1 MITGILLVLVV
12 GLISLVIG
20 LVIDRKNLTWR
31 LSQTEE
37 EKNRHNEYYKQVLLE
52 NERLKAYMDNQH
64 MVWHSSA
71 SMSFFESPPKYAD
84 LVILI
89 SAQDLYNI
97 HQNQWQDGYNLASME
112 SGKRMQ
118 LALKNAKE
126 AADTLP
132 ENVHRINYSFADKKF
147 DHDFAMFVNRLTEIA
162 VKYAHAQQLRER
174 ISHLTIGFRSYLKKK
189 QDGEKAEFP
198 KV

>member
-1 MITGILLVLVV
+1 MLTGILLVL
-12 GLISLVIG
+12 IAG
-20 LVIDRKNLTWR
+20 LVSIVAGLTIDRKNLTWR
-31 LSQTEE
+31 LTQAEE
-37 EKNRHNEYYKQVLLE
+37 EKTRLNEHYKQIHLD
-52 NERLKAYMDNQH
+52 NERLRTYMDNQH
-64 MVWHSSA
+64 MTWHPETSK
-71 SMSFFESPPKYAD
+71 SFFETPPKYAD

-89 SAQDLYNI
+89 SAQDLYNL
-97 HQNQWQDGYNLASME
+97 HQSQWQEGYNLAANE

-126 AADTLP
+126 QAEDLP

-147 DHDFAMFVNRLTEIA
+147 DHDFAIFVNKLTEVA

-174 ISHLTIGFRSYLKKK
+174 MSYLTIGFRAYLKKK